1 LDALSVII
9 SDMFGD
15 QVFGAQIK
23 EICENKLSE
32 ESRSKLQETYNKCN
46 EEVRQKVALMFNK
59 GE

>member
-15 QVFGAQIK
+15 QVFGQQIK
-23 EICENKLSE
+23 EICENKLTE

-46 EEVRQKVALMFNK
+46 EEIRQKVAAMWK
-59 GE
+59 